1 MCKGEG
7 RGDLRERVFRQVCF
21 LSLTH
26 THSSHMSHSH
36 SSYMCVYI
44 SPTLFVVFFVFRQRD
59 ALLPTIEAGKAAV
72 LISHMWVTRALLG
85 EALGEDDP
93 LAVDVPTASVSC
105 VEYPVDGGKPRVVH
119 APIKPEMI

>member
-1 MCKGEG
+1 
-7 RGDLRERVFRQVCF
+7 
-21 LSLTH
+21 
-26 THSSHMSHSH
+26 
-36 SSYMCVYI
+36 MCVYI

-59 ALLPTIEAGKAAV
+59 ALLPTIEPGKAAV

>member
-7 RGDLRERVFRQVCF
+7 RGDLRERVFRQACF
-21 LSLTH
+21 SLSLTPILPICH
-26 THSSHMSHSH
+26 TPSLPR
-36 SSYMCVYI
+36 CIYI
-44 SPTLFVVFFVFRQRD
+44 SPTLFVVLFVFRQRD
-59 ALLPTIEAGKAAV
+59 ALLPTIEPGKAAV

-105 VEYPVDGGKPRVVH
+105 VEYPINGGKPRVVH